1 MRKAANSLETFE
13 SLIERYQGKLNSY
26 ALRIVRNREDAEEVV
41 QDAFVRAYRAWARFD
56 AKPPYHARV
65 SAWLFRI
72 TANIARNRFRKK
84 QLPQIAVDALSD
96 ARIRQTALEDRSSP
110 DVIVDRSATIE
121 LVERAIRQL
130 PICQLQTARLRF
142 IEGLT
147 LSEIAVRCSRPLGT
161 IKSHVSRARQRLRQ
175 VLEPALGAA
184 F

>member
-1 MRKAANSLETFE
+1 MRKTVKPLQAFE
-13 SLIERYQGKLNSY
+13 DLIERYRGKLYSY
-26 ALRIVRNREDAEEVV
+26 ALTMVRNREDAEEVV
-41 QDAFVRAYRAWARFD
+41 QDALVRAYGAWARFD
-56 AKPPYHARV
+56 AMAPYHARV

-72 TANIARNRFRKK
+72 TANVARSRLSKK

-96 ARIRQTALEDRSSP
+96 ALVRQTALEDRSSP
-110 DVIVDRSATIE
+110 DVIVDRSATID

-130 PICQLQTARLRF
+130 PACQLQTARLRF

-147 LSEIAVRCSRPLGT
+147 PSEIAARCSRPLGT

-175 VLEPALGAA
+175 LLEPALGAA